1 MDYYELRFRL
11 TVMDE
16 AGDMLVAM
24 LGDIGFESFIEEDD
38 LLKAYIS
45 ATDFNDECK
54 VSLSGS
60 EISRFYASYESELI
74 KDRNWNAIWEN
85 EYDPVIIDNKLI
97 IRAPFHTK
105 PADIPLEI
113 IIEPKMSFGTAH
125 HETTRLMLRYMLELD
140 LVNKSLLDMG
150 CGTAALAILARKL
163 GANPVMA
170 IDNDEWAYNNS
181 LENVGN
187 NNIDDISVY
196 HGDAGLLPGM
206 SFDVILANINRNIL
220 LRDIPV
226 YSGCLRSGG
235 LLIMSGFYSADLQVI
250 TQCAHNSTLELLNER
265 SENNWV
271 AACFKKLK

>member
-11 TVMDE
+11 TAMDE
-16 AGDMLVAM
+16 ASDMLVAM

-45 ATDFNDECK
+45 AIDFNDECK
-54 VSLSGS
+54 VSLTGS

-74 KDRNWNAIWEN
+74 KDRNWNAVWES

-105 PADIPLEI
+105 PADIPLDI

-125 HETTRLMLRYMLELD
+125 HETTRLMLRYLLQLD
-140 LVNKSLLDMG
+140 LANKSLLDMG

-163 GANPVMA
+163 GANPVTA
-170 IDNDEWAYNNS
+170 IDKDEWAYNNS
-181 LENVGN
+181 RENIGN

-196 HGDAGLLPGM
+196 LGDAGLLPGM
-206 SFDVILANINRNIL
+206 SFDVVLANINRNIL

-235 LLIMSGFYSADLQVI
+235 LLIMSGFYSEDLQVI
-250 TQCAHNSTLELLNER
+250 TQGALKSGLEPLNDR
-265 SENNWV
+265 TENNWV